1 MRIKSV
7 MLIIAAAVLA
17 ASCGHSED
25 PGRLTR
31 SGHSNDELKLK
42 DDKTVYGLA
51 CEGCTD
57 SVVVLLPNDGS
68 DPVRYNIIEA
78 TRQRQIMG
86 KIKVGDW
93 IGVVLNPQDGKK
105 ADIVIDLDE
114 LKGIWCYIVMPKMRD
129 YATMSPRL
137 QKRMMQAMPDSLKQ
151 LYMIPRE
158 YGFWMKRHWTAQSV
172 GYVPEASSLED
183 ESPVVYP
190 QLSFFTEWHI
200 LNGQLVMT
208 SGQVHMKGG
217 NGNYEVTNL
226 RYDTC
231 KIEYLQDDSLVLSSD
246 GIIRSYYRKANIS
259 DVNRKAKAI
268 AAKRSQEALR
278 QAKE

>member
-1 MRIKSV
+1 MSIKSLV
-7 MLIIAAAVLA
+7 QIIAIAVLA
-17 ASCGHSED
+17 VSCGHSGD
-25 PGRLTR
+25 PGRLTQ

-42 DDKTVYGLA
+42 GDKTVYGLA
-51 CEGCTD
+51 CEGYTD

-68 DPVRYNIIEA
+68 DPVRYDIIEA
-78 TRQRQIMG
+78 TQQRQIMG

-93 IGVVLNPQDGKK
+93 IGVVLNPQDRHK
-105 ADIVIDLDE
+105 ADLVIDLDE
-114 LKGIWCYIVMPKMRD
+114 LKGIWCYIVMPKMRE

-208 SGQVHMKGG
+208 SGQVRMKGG

-246 GIIRSYYRKANIS
+246 GIMRSYYRKANIN

-268 AAKRSQEALR
+268 AAKLSQEALK

>member
-1 MRIKSV
+1 MSIKSLV
-7 MLIIAAAVLA
+7 QIIAIAVLA
-17 ASCGHSED
+17 VSCGHSGD
-25 PGRLTR
+25 PGRLTQ

-42 DDKTVYGLA
+42 GDKTVYGLA

-68 DPVRYNIIEA
+68 DPVRYDIIEA
-78 TRQRQIMG
+78 TQQRQIMG

-93 IGVVLNPQDGKK
+93 IGVVPNPQDRHK
-105 ADIVIDLDE
+105 ADLVIDLDE
-114 LKGIWCYIVMPKMRD
+114 LKGIWCYIVMPKMRE

-151 LYMIPRE
+151 LYMIPRG

-208 SGQVHMKGG
+208 SGQVRMKGG

-246 GIIRSYYRKANIS
+246 GIMRSYYRKANIN

-268 AAKRSQEALR
+268 AAKLSQEALK

>member
-1 MRIKSV
+1 M
-7 MLIIAAAVLA
+7 
-17 ASCGHSED
+17 
-25 PGRLTR
+25 
-31 SGHSNDELKLK
+31 KLK
-42 DDKTVYGLA
+42 GDKTVYGLA

-68 DPVRYNIIEA
+68 DPVRYDIIEA
-78 TRQRQIMG
+78 TQQRQIMG

-93 IGVVLNPQDGKK
+93 IGVVLNPQDRHK
-105 ADIVIDLDE
+105 ADLVIDLDE
-114 LKGIWCYIVMPKMRD
+114 LKGIWCYIVMPKMRE

-208 SGQVHMKGG
+208 SGQVRMKGG

-246 GIIRSYYRKANIS
+246 GIMRSYYRKANIN

-268 AAKRSQEALR
+268 AAKLSQEALK

>member
-1 MRIKSV
+1 MSIKSLV
-7 MLIIAAAVLA
+7 QIIAIAVLA
-17 ASCGHSED
+17 VSCGHSGD
-25 PGRLTR
+25 PGRLTQ

-42 DDKTVYGLA
+42 GDKTVYGLA

-68 DPVRYNIIEA
+68 DPVRYDIIEA
-78 TRQRQIMG
+78 TQQRQIMG

-93 IGVVLNPQDGKK
+93 IGVVLNPQDRHK
-105 ADIVIDLDE
+105 ADLVIDLDE
-114 LKGIWCYIVMPKMRD
+114 LKGIWCYIVMPKMRE

-137 QKRMMQAMPDSLKQ
+137 QQRMMQAMPDSLKQ

-208 SGQVHMKGG
+208 SGQVRMKGG

-246 GIIRSYYRKANIS
+246 GIMRSYYRKANIN

-268 AAKRSQEALR
+268 AAKLSQEALK

>member
-1 MRIKSV
+1 MSIKSLV
-7 MLIIAAAVLA
+7 QIIAIAVLA
-17 ASCGHSED
+17 VSCGHSGD
-25 PGRLTR
+25 PGRLTQ

-42 DDKTVYGLA
+42 GDKTVYGLA

-68 DPVRYNIIEA
+68 DPVRYDIIEA
-78 TRQRQIMG
+78 TQQRQIMG

-93 IGVVLNPQDGKK
+93 IGVVLNPQDRHK
-105 ADIVIDLDE
+105 ADLVIDLDE
-114 LKGIWCYIVMPKMRD
+114 LKGIWCYIVMPKMRE

-208 SGQVHMKGG
+208 SGQVRMKGG

-246 GIIRSYYRKANIS
+246 GIMRSYYRKANIN

-268 AAKRSQEALR
+268 AAKLSQEALK